1 MREIRTFEMEGHEG
15 ATAWRIE
22 SPLVLT
28 VSAGQLWLTIEHDSE
43 DYWLEAGQSFA
54 LPAGVRAWVG
64 ASRGTVRMTVARAD
78 EHQPSIKPP
87 GRGWLP
93 RWLQP
98 A

>member
-1 MREIRTFEMEGHEG
+1 MREIRTFEMEDHES

-22 SPLVLT
+22 RPLVLT
-28 VSAGQLWLTIEHDSE
+28 VTAGQLWLTIEHDSE
-43 DYWLEAGQSFA
+43 DYWLEAGQSFE

-64 ASRGTVRMTVARAD
+64 PSRGTVRMTVAHAHRR
-78 EHQPSIKPP
+78 QSSVKPA

-98 A
+98 V